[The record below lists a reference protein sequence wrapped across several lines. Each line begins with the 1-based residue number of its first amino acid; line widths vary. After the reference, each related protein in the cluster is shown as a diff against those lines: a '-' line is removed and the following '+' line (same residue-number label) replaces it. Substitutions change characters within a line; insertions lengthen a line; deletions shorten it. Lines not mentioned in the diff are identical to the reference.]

1 MPWND
6 IVSMETTF
14 KLLDKIDILS
24 LLEQKNGEVRV
35 YDLMDEIKELVS
47 EDEVDKYPELE
58 GSLYLMV
65 NDSDFLEYLFRRYP
79 GRINHEQIVIDYLSV
94 KKLK

>member
-6 IVSMETTF
+6 IDSMKTTF

-24 LLEQKNGEVRV
+24 LLEQKDKEVKV
-35 YDLMDEIKELVS
+35 FDLMDEIKELVS

-79 GRINHEQIVIDYLSV
+79 GRINHKQIVIDYLSI

>member
-1 MPWND
+1 MPWNEID
-6 IVSMETTF
+6 SMDATF

-24 LLEQKNGEVRV
+24 LLEQKDGKDVEV
-35 YDLMDEIKELVS
+35 YDLMMEIKELVS

-65 NDSDFLEYLFRRYP
+65 NESDFLEYLYRRYP
-79 GRINHEQIVIDYLSV
+79 GKIHLNQIVINYIRV
-94 KKLK
+94 K

>member
-14 KLLDKIDILS
+14 NLLDKIDILS
-24 LLEQKNGEVRV
+24 LLKQKDGDVTV
-35 YDLMDEIKELVS
+35 FDLMDEIKDLIG
-47 EDEVDKYPELE
+47 EDEIGKYPELQ
-58 GSLYLMV
+58 GSLFLVV

-79 GRINHEQIVIDYLSV
+79 GRINHNQIIINYISV
-94 KKLK
+94 NN

>member
-24 LLEQKNGEVRV
+24 LLEQKGGKVRV
-35 YDLMDEIKELVS
+35 FDLMDEIKELVS

-58 GSLYLMV
+58 GSLFLVV
-65 NDSDFLEYLFRRYP
+65 NDSDFLEYLSRRYP

-94 KKLK
+94 K

>member
-1 MPWND
+1 MPWNEID
-6 IVSMETTF
+6 LMNATF

-24 LLEQKNGEVRV
+24 LLEQKDGKDVEV
-35 YDLMDEIKELVS
+35 YDLMMEIKELVS

-65 NDSDFLEYLFRRYP
+65 NESDFLEYLYRRYP
-79 GRINHEQIVIDYLSV
+79 GKIHLNQNQNIYFNILA
-94 KKLK
+94 L

>member
-14 KLLDKIDILS
+14 NLLDKIDILS
-24 LLEQKNGEVRV
+24 LLKQKDGNVTV
-35 YDLMDEIKELVS
+35 FDLMDDIKELVS
-47 EDEVDKYPELE
+47 KDEIDKFPELQ
-58 GSLYLMV
+58 GSLFLVV

-79 GRINHEQIVIDYLSV
+79 GRINHNQIVIDYLSV
-94 KKLK
+94 N

>member
-6 IVSMETTF
+6 IDSMETTF

-24 LLEQKNGEVRV
+24 LLKQKNGDVEV
-35 YDLMDEIKELVS
+35 YDLMMEIKELIS
-47 EDEVDKYPELE
+47 KDEVDKYPELE

-65 NDSDFLEYLFRRYP
+65 NDSDFLEYLYRRYP
-79 GRINHEQIVIDYLSV
+79 GKIHLNQIIINYISV
-94 KKLK
+94 NN

>member
-6 IVSMETTF
+6 IDSMETTF

-24 LLEQKNGEVRV
+24 LLEQKGRKGVEV
-35 YDLMDEIKELVS
+35 YDLMMEIEGLIS

-65 NDSDFLEYLFRRYP
+65 NDSDFLEYLYRRYP
-79 GRINHEQIVIDYLSV
+79 GKINHNQIVIDYVSV
-94 KKLK
+94 K

>member
-24 LLEQKNGEVRV
+24 LLEQKDKEVKV
-35 YDLMDEIKELVS
+35 FDLMDEIKELVS

-79 GRINHEQIVIDYLSV
+79 GRINHNQIVIDYLSV

>member
-6 IVSMETTF
+6 IDSMKTTF

-24 LLEQKNGEVRV
+24 LLEQKDKEVKV
-35 YDLMDEIKELVS
+35 FDLMDEIKELVS

-79 GRINHEQIVIDYLSV
+79 GRINHNQIIINYISV
-94 KKLK
+94 NN

>member
-6 IVSMETTF
+6 IDSMETTF

-24 LLEQKNGEVRV
+24 LLEQKGRKGIEV
-35 YDLMDEIKELVS
+35 YDLMMEIEDLIS

-65 NDSDFLEYLFRRYP
+65 NDSDFLEYLYRRYP
-79 GRINHEQIVIDYLSV
+79 GKINHNQIVIDYVSV
-94 KKLK
+94 K